1 MRFYLED
8 TMTEDEKKSYY
19 LTDHQWSVVKSI
31 LSLLEG
37 VDQVTTTLSGERYST
52 VSWCLPLLFGLR
64 DTAKPDRNDN
74 TVLSA
79 IKRKLTE
86 QLNLR
91 FELNTLEMD
100 SPMVFS
106 TALDPRFRRLSF
118 LSDSQ
123 QSELVEA
130 IVSAAESTGCNTTG
144 ATNDAAQSV
153 EPPFK
158 KRSVLDR
165 LLGEEKQDVE
175 LSIQDEVKSYL
186 QERPIK

>member
-1 MRFYLED
+1 M
-8 TMTEDEKKSYY
+8 
-19 LTDHQWSVVKSI
+19 
-31 LSLLEG
+31 
-37 VDQVTTTLSGERYST
+37 
-52 VSWCLPLLFGLR
+52 LFGLR
-64 DTAKPDRNDN
+64 DTAKPDKNDN

-106 TALDPRFRRLSF
+106 TALDPHFCRLSF
-118 LSDSQ
+118 LSESQ
-123 QSELVEA
+123 QSELVVEA
-130 IVSAAESTGCNTTG
+130 IVSNVESIGCNTTG

-165 LLGEEKQDVE
+165 LLGEEKQDDE

-186 QERPIK
+186 QEWLTKRKDDALY